1 KRGDNAVG
9 VEKQYVHHLGR
20 SLNCQIGVFLAYGA
34 GHDSSLVDAALYMPH
49 AWIDGAARRTKAGVP
64 ESVQYQLRSELAVEL
79 LRRTRAAG
87 RLPGE
92 WVTTWHGEGFEP
104 DLRARL
110 DAEGWR
116 YLLPVAWDSP
126 FFGSPDAAE
135 LRPASTLV
143 TTEPGADL
151 ALC

>member
-1 KRGDNAVG
+1 
-9 VEKQYVHHLGR
+9 
-20 SLNCQIGVFLAYGA
+20 
-34 GHDSSLVDAALYMPH
+34 
-49 AWIDGAARRTKAGVP
+49 

-151 ALC
+151 ALCRVWEPVEGAARHPAWLLSCTDELTGHPVAFVSNAPEDDALEMLTRIVAARWDTARMLAAR